1 MKRVIQY
8 WYAVVEEGCG
18 CCSDSFS
25 EYTMWEDGVM
35 VEYDC
40 PMQICENEQDLRK
53 YLAYLEPFDVDP
65 DSRWF

>member
-8 WYAVVEEGCG
+8 WYGVVEQGCE
-18 CCSDSFS
+18 CCSESFS
-25 EYTMWEDGVM
+25 EYTMWEDGVC
-35 VEYDC
+35 VVDDSS
-40 PMQICENEQDLRK
+40 MQICENEQDLRK